1 MNFFARWS
9 GSIARM
15 REAPWV
21 ALASVFSWKR
31 AGVALLAATLVVAG
45 VAAVWTVSAEIR
57 TSRHQAARLTRHVGE
72 LRFEVQ
78 AGTSDSIHFPGKGPY
93 DQRLGY
99 HALPRFVAELTAKE
113 FRVSAQARIS
123 PQLAA
128 LSERGLFAPYREK
141 TQAGLELF
149 DCRGEPLFA
158 ARFPELV
165 YGRFE
170 AIPPMVV
177 DALLFIENRELL
189 DPQRPRLNPAIEWS
203 RLSRAVADLALH
215 QVDASHPTPGG
226 STLATQIEKYRH
238 SPEGRTGSIRE
249 KLRQVAS
256 ASLRAY
262 VDGEETLPR
271 RRQIVADYLDSVPL
285 AARPGIGEVN
295 GLGDGLWAWYG
306 RDFGEVNRLLADNGE
321 GAPESVEWLTRQALA
336 FKQVLSLLIALRRP
350 SFYLGGDENGS
361 KSLAALTDSHLRV
374 LAEAGVIPAALRDAA
389 LPLALQRHLQPV
401 APRSVAFSERKAATA
416 LRTRLSG
423 LLEVPRV
430 YELDR
435 FDLEAASSFDGQAQ
449 RAVTTLLR
457 SLGSRSGVKAAGL
470 VGFRLLNEAD
480 DPAPLVFSFTLFERG
495 EHANRLRVQTDNF
508 DQPFD
513 INEGARLDLGSTAKL
528 RTLLAYLELV
538 SELHA
543 RWSGFNSAQLAALP
557 VDPRDALG
565 RWAQQHLSR
574 AADRGVPAMLAAAM
588 ERRYSASPAE
598 AFFTGGGLHRFENF
612 EPADNARMLS
622 VREALTRSVNLVFIR
637 LMRDMVQHLTFA
649 DPGSAAVLHAPAGD
663 PARRDMLVRF
673 ADKEGREFLTRF
685 YRQYQGRSRDQVE
698 ALLLQGRGATPV
710 RLASLFGELEPTG
723 GAEALAAFIEKHLPG
738 IKLSPSALQALHGR
752 YGGGRLS
759 LADRGYL
766 AGTHPLELWLAGV
779 LRRDPQIKLREVFAA
794 SAEQRQAVYGW
805 LFRTRHKSAQD
816 SRIRSLLETQAFADI
831 QRRWRRL
838 GYPFESLTPSYATS
852 LGASGDRPAAL
863 AELMGIIVNGGLRL
877 PVARIESLVFARG
890 TPYETRLD
898 HEPPGPE
905 RVLDAA
911 VAEIVRGALIGV
923 VEGGSARRLKGAF
936 VRSDGTAV
944 EVGGKTG
951 TGDHRFEVH
960 GRGGRLISSRA
971 VNRSASFA
979 FLIGDRYFGTVMAYV
994 HEPDAAHYRFTSALS
1009 AQLLKSLAPALQPL
1023 LDAGACR

>member
-1 MNFFARWS
+1 M
-9 GSIARM
+9 M
-15 REAPWV
+15 RKAPWV
-21 ALASVFSWKR
+21 ALASVFSWR
-31 AGVALLAATLVVAG
+31 RTGVALLIVTLVAAG
-45 VAAVWTVSAEIR
+45 VVAVREVVAEIR
-57 TSRHQAARLTRHVGE
+57 TSRHQAARLTRLASE

-78 AGTSDSIHFPGKGPY
+78 AGTSDSIRFPGNGPY

-99 HALPRFVAELTAKE
+99 HALPRFVKELTAKE
-113 FRVSAQARIS
+113 YRVGAQARLS
-123 PQLAA
+123 PQLARV
-128 LSERGLFAPYREK
+128 SEQGLFSPYREK
-141 TQAGLELF
+141 TQAGLDLF

-170 AIPPMVV
+170 AVPPMVV
-177 DALLFIENRELL
+177 NALLFIENRELL
-189 DPQRPRLNPAIEWS
+189 DPRHPQLNPAIEWS
-203 RLSRAVADLALH
+203 RLARAVADRALK
-215 QVDASHPTPGG
+215 QVDPGHPSPGG

-238 SPEGRTGSIRE
+238 SPEGRTESIRE

-256 ASLRAY
+256 ASVRAY
-262 VDGEETLPR
+262 LDGEETLAR
-271 RRQIVADYLDSVPL
+271 RQQIVADYLDSVPL
-285 AARPGIGEVN
+285 AARPGIGEIN

-306 RDFGEVNRLLADNGE
+306 RDFGEVNRLLAKNGE
-321 GAPESVEWLTRQALA
+321 SALEPVQLLTRQALA
-336 FKQVLSLLIALRRP
+336 FKQVLSLLIAIRRP
-350 SFYLGGDENGS
+350 SYFLGGGENGS

-389 LPLALQRHLQPV
+389 LPLAVHRHLQPV
-401 APRSVAFSERKAATA
+401 APRRLSFSERKAATA

-423 LLEVPRV
+423 LLKVPRV
-430 YELDR
+430 YEIDR
-435 FDLEAASSFDGQAQ
+435 LDLEATSSFDGQAQ
-449 RAVTTLLR
+449 RAATTLLR

-495 EHANRLRVQTDNF
+495 EHANRLRVQTDNLE
-508 DQPFD
+508 QPFD

-528 RTLLAYLELV
+528 RTLLTYLELV

-543 RWSGFNSAQLAALP
+543 RWTSVDATQLAVLP

-565 RWAQQHLSR
+565 RWAQHYLSR
-574 AADRGVPAMLAAAM
+574 ATDRGLPAMLRAAM

-649 DPGSAAVLHAPAGD
+649 DAGSAAVLYAPDGD
-663 PARRDMLVRF
+663 PARRDMLVRV

-685 YRQYQGRSRDQVE
+685 YRKYQGRSREQVE
-698 ALLLQGRGATPV
+698 AMLLQGRSATPG
-710 RLASLFGELEPTG
+710 RLASLFGELEPSG

-738 IKLSPSALQALHGR
+738 TKLSPSALQALHGT
-752 YGGGRLS
+752 YGGGKLS

-779 LRRDPQIKLREVFAA
+779 LRRDPQVKLREVFAA
-794 SAEQRQAVYGW
+794 SVEQRQAVYGW
-805 LFRTRHKSAQD
+805 LFKTRHRSAQD
-816 SRIRSLLETQAFADI
+816 SRIRTLLETQAFADI

-852 LGASGDRPAAL
+852 IGASGDRPAAL

-877 PVARIESLVFARG
+877 PVARFESLVFARG
-890 TPYETRLD
+890 TPYETRLE

-911 VAEIVRGALIGV
+911 VADIVRGALIGV
-923 VEGGSARRLKGAF
+923 VEGGTARRLKGAF
-936 VRSDGTAV
+936 VRRDGAAV

-960 GRGGRLISSRA
+960 GWGGRLISSRA
-971 VNRSASFA
+971 VNRSATFA
-979 FLIGDRYFGTVMAYV
+979 FLIGDRYFGTIMAYV
-994 HEPDAAHYRFTSALS
+994 PEASAAKYRFTSALP

-1023 LDAGACR
+1023 IDGGACR

>member
-1 MNFFARWS
+1 M
-9 GSIARM
+9 
-15 REAPWV
+15 V
-21 ALASVFSWKR
+21 ALASVFSWR
-31 AGVALLAATLVVAG
+31 RVGVALLAAALLVAG
-45 VAAVWTVSAEIR
+45 VAAVRTAADEIQ
-57 TSRHQAARLTRHVGE
+57 TSRHQATRLARLANE

-78 AGTSDSIHFPGKGPY
+78 AGASDPIQIHFPGAGPY

-99 HALPRFVAELTAKE
+99 HPLPRFVERLTAQDY
-113 FRVSAQARIS
+113 RVSAQARMS
-123 PQLAA
+123 PQLVE
-128 LSERGLFAPYREK
+128 LSERGLFTPYREK

-158 ARFPELV
+158 ARFPTRV

-177 DALLFIENRELL
+177 DALLFMENRELL
-189 DPQRPRLNPAIEWS
+189 DAQRPRLNPAIDWS
-203 RLSRAVADLALH
+203 RLARAVVDQALRR
-215 QVDASHPTPGG
+215 VDQSHPTSGG

-238 SPEGRTGSIRE
+238 SPEGRTDSIRE

-262 VDGEETLPR
+262 LDGEETLPR
-271 RRQIVADYLDSVPL
+271 RRQIVADYLDSAPL
-285 AARPGIGEVN
+285 AARAGFGEVN

-306 RDFGEVNRLLADNGE
+306 RDFGEVNQLLADNGD
-321 GAPESVEWLTRQALA
+321 GAPQPVELLPRRALA

-350 SFYLGGDENGS
+350 SFFLGGGENAS
-361 KSLAALTDSHLRV
+361 KSLAGLTDSYLRV
-374 LAEAGVIPAALRDAA
+374 MAEAGVIPAALRDAA
-389 LPLALQRHLQPV
+389 LPLALQRPLQPT
-401 APRSVAFSERKAATA
+401 APRSVAFSERKATTA

-423 LLEVPRV
+423 LLEVPRA
-430 YELDR
+430 YDLDR
-435 FDLEAASSFDGQAQ
+435 LDLEATSSLDGEVQ
-449 RAVTTLLR
+449 RAATTLLR
-457 SLGSRSGVKAAGL
+457 SLGDRSGAKAAGL
-470 VGFRLLNEAD
+470 FGFRLLNEGD
-480 DPAPLVFSFTLFERG
+480 DPGPLVFSFTLFERG
-495 EHANRLRVQTDNF
+495 EHANRLRVQTDNL

-528 RTLLAYLELV
+528 RTLLTYLELV
-538 SELHA
+538 GELHA
-543 RWSGFNSAQLAALP
+543 RWSGIEGAQLAALP
-557 VDPRDALG
+557 VDERDALG
-565 RWAQQHLSR
+565 LWARQYLSR
-574 AADRGVPAMLAAAM
+574 AEDRGLPAMLAAAM

-612 EPADNARMLS
+612 EPEDNARVLS

-637 LMRDMVQHLTFA
+637 LMRDVVQHLMVGN
-649 DPGSAAVLHAPAGD
+649 PGSAATLRAAAGD
-663 PARRDMLVRF
+663 PARQEMLARF
-673 ADKEGREFLTRF
+673 ADKEGREFLERF
-685 YRQYQGRSRDQVE
+685 YRQYQGRSRDEAE
-698 ALLLQGRGATPV
+698 ALLLQGRHATPV
-710 RLASLFGELEPTG
+710 RLASLFGELEPAT
-723 GAEALAAFIEKHLPG
+723 GAEALAAFIKRHMPG
-738 IKLSPSALQALHGR
+738 AKLSQAAVQALHDR

-766 AGTHPLELWLAGV
+766 AGRHPLELWLAGF
-779 LRRDPQIKLREVFAA
+779 LRRDPQAKLSEVFAA
-794 SAEQRQAVYGW
+794 SGEQRQAVYGW
-805 LFRTRHKSAQD
+805 LFNTRHKSAQD
-816 SRIRSLLETQAFADI
+816 VRIRSLLEIEAFADI

-852 LGASGDRPAAL
+852 IGASGDRPAAL
-863 AELMGIIVNGGLRL
+863 AELMGIIVNRGLRL

-898 HEPPGPE
+898 YQPPGAE
-905 RVLDAA
+905 RVLDVA
-911 VAEIVRGALIGV
+911 VAEIVHGALIGV
-923 VEGGSARRLKGAF
+923 VTDGSARRLKGAF

-951 TGDHRFEVH
+951 TGDHRFDVH
-960 GRGGRLISSRA
+960 GRGGRLISSRV
-971 VNRSASFA
+971 VNRSATFA